1 MYRVRLYIGLLFAFG
16 SFLTLILAPSAS
28 AATSGLVIS
37 HILVGESTSSSSEFI
52 AVYNNTSVDIDITG
66 FCLKNK
72 APIKFACI
80 TADAN
85 AKVYIRSH
93 NYLTIAST
101 TFNTNHNNYTPDTSY
116 SISNAIQVT
125 SDTITLVDPG
135 DIEVDQVGWGSSGT
149 KPETNML
156 LQRRE
161 TAPGSGI
168 KSDTNIISTDF
179 ESVALTAPL
188 NVPANASYDVI
199 TIVDICT
206 NIVGTQQTMPSGY
219 LADENGNCQPDSC
232 INIAGLQISVP
243 EGYDSDSSGN
253 CAPHDECE
261 NLTGVQTVI
270 PAYMIRGNEIDCI
283 WDIPQILLTEI
294 LPNPIGADT
303 GNEFIEIY
311 NPTNKM
317 VDLSFYSIK
326 TGTNLDKTYAF
337 PLGAMIAPNEHR
349 TFIDTL
355 MKFTLV
361 NTSSRVILSAADG
374 STLSDTGIYNTPL
387 DGESWAWIDNA
398 WQYTNQPSPG
408 AANLI
413 SLVEEVQI
421 DATDSGLS
429 ACPAGKYRNPLT
441 NRCRNITT
449 DSAVLASCDTD
460 QYRNPETGR
469 CRKIENTSLTPCK
482 EGQYRSEETNRCRS
496 IQTASTAKPC
506 KDNQYRS
513 EETNRCRNL
522 PASSVPEAA
531 FAVQPIKDTGLA
543 FIGWWALG
551 GVALLAGG
559 YAIWEWRREL
569 VVLLAKM
576 NERFRTK

>member
-1 MYRVRLYIGLLFAFG
+1 
-16 SFLTLILAPSAS
+16 
-28 AATSGLVIS
+28 
-37 HILVGESTSSSSEFI
+37 
-52 AVYNNTSVDIDITG
+52 
-66 FCLKNK
+66 
-72 APIKFACI
+72 
-80 TADAN
+80 
-85 AKVYIRSH
+85 
-93 NYLTIAST
+93 
-101 TFNTNHNNYTPDTSY
+101 
-116 SISNAIQVT
+116 
-125 SDTITLVDPG
+125 
-135 DIEVDQVGWGSSGT
+135 
-149 KPETNML
+149 
-156 LQRRE
+156 
-161 TAPGSGI
+161 
-168 KSDTNIISTDF
+168 
-179 ESVALTAPL
+179 
-188 NVPANASYDVI
+188 
-199 TIVDICT
+199 
-206 NIVGTQQTMPSGY
+206 
-219 LADENGNCQPDSC
+219 
-232 INIAGLQISVP
+232 
-243 EGYDSDSSGN
+243 
-253 CAPHDECE
+253 
-261 NLTGVQTVI
+261 
-270 PAYMIRGNEIDCI
+270 
-283 WDIPQILLTEI
+283 
-294 LPNPIGADT
+294 
-303 GNEFIEIY
+303 
-311 NPTNKM
+311 
-317 VDLSFYSIK
+317 
-326 TGTNLDKTYAF
+326 
-337 PLGAMIAPNEHR
+337 
-349 TFIDTL
+349 